1 MASPATPMCLRSRE
15 GRLWGHL
22 SLDHVREQGV
32 ATLHVD
38 HSQNLLH
45 REKHR
50 VRHSFHCCHAVC
62 FKASS
67 LPDTFSGSEDRS
79 LHFTPCNSAFYSLNL
94 DTTGIATFLS
104 QLSILITLS
113 LIYLNYYF
121 ILCALLMN

>member
-1 MASPATPMCLRSRE
+1 MASPAPPMCLRSRE

-50 VRHSFHCCHAVC
+50 VRHSFHCCHTVC

-67 LPDTFSGSEDRS
+67 LPDTFSGSEDSVVQNKLRS
-79 LHFTPCNSAFYSLNL
+79 PHLCTLHLAILHFTL
-94 DTTGIATFLS
+94 
-104 QLSILITLS
+104 
-113 LIYLNYYF
+113 
-121 ILCALLMN
+121 